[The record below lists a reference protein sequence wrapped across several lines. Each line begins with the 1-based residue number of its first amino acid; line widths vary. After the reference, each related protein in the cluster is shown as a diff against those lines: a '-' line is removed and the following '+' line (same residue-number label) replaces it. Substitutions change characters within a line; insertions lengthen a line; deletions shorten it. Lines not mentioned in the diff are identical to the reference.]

1 MEVQVLAH
9 GGWTAPSS
17 LTSPRLASFAG
28 VGRRRSGE
36 RWDSGRMGSGRSY
49 RSGVE
54 VRVGV
59 AGGGAVGGA
68 RAPPVPAAA
77 TARERMNIF
86 SLGWRGSPRPIR
98 PKSRPESKLRVANSG
113 ASREE
118 GGWRRAHAGRAIAL
132 GAHEA
137 G

>member
-1 MEVQVLAH
+1 
-9 GGWTAPSS
+9 
-17 LTSPRLASFAG
+17 
-28 VGRRRSGE
+28 
-36 RWDSGRMGSGRSY
+36 MGSGRSC
-49 RSGVE
+49 RSGAE
-54 VRVGV
+54 GPVGV

-77 TARERMNIF
+77 TTRERMNIF
-86 SLGWRGSPRPIR
+86 SLGWRGSPHPIR

-113 ASREE
+113 ASREK
-118 GGWRRAHAGRAIAL
+118 GGRRGAHGGRAIAL